1 MTAGTQEALQEE
13 SEASPSKAWR
23 PAPRELFLV
32 LTTAVVAV
40 ALTLIVV
47 STFSFGGGSTAGPAF
62 TQKTS
67 GQLAMTEGELKE
79 AVRTL
84 GVPVYWSGPQQGSL
98 YSLDSRIDGQI
109 FVRYLPDE
117 ASASDTTPR
126 FRVIA
131 TYALEDAVEATK
143 AAGQLENGIGFT
155 NADGAAV
162 YYNRLTPTNVYI
174 AFDKSKQQIEIFDP
188 TPGSALELAT
198 LPGSIKLVK

>member
-1 MTAGTQEALQEE
+1 MSTSTTDVADEALPTAET
-13 SEASPSKAWR
+13 KNWR
-23 PAPRELFLV
+23 PAPRELLLV
-32 LTTAVVAV
+32 LATAVITV

-47 STFSFGGGSTAGPAF
+47 NTFSFGGGSTAGPAF

-67 GQLAMTEGELKE
+67 GQLAMTEAELKE

-117 ASASDTTPR
+117 ESASDTTPR

-131 TYALEDAVEATK
+131 TYTLEDAVEATK

-174 AFDKSKQQIEIFDP
+174 AFERSKQQIEIFDP
-188 TPGSALELAT
+188 APGVALELAT
-198 LPGSIKLVK
+198 VPGSIKLVK